1 MPCVLT
7 CHQITRYG
15 TPIVVDGT
23 CDRRFAAVRG
33 VFAEGF
39 ERRGE
44 VGAAVAVTLD
54 GRPVVD
60 LWGGHTD
67 PVRTRPWARDTIVHV
82 FSTTKGMTALCAHLL
97 ADRGRLDLDAP
108 VARYWPEFACA
119 GKSALPV
126 HLTLSHRAGLPAIRR
141 RLPPEAM
148 FEWDTMTAALA
159 AEEPWWEPGTK
170 HGYHL
175 VTYGWL
181 VGEIVR
187 RVSGKSL
194 GTFFRDEVAGPLG
207 LDCHIGLA
215 AEHDAR
221 TADIIPGPSPEPG
234 DPLLEALSDPGS
246 MRFLAIANPPWTVES
261 VNTRAW
267 RAAEI
272 PAVNAHTNARAL
284 ARLYGVL
291 ACGGSHDGRRL
302 IRPETLARATE
313 QQCEGPDAVTGLP
326 GRLALGFGLSLPEWP
341 LGPGRHSFGHP
352 GAGGSVGFADPEA
365 RLGFGYTPNRMGAG
379 LDLRDPRTIAL
390 INAVYAAVYVAVYA
404 SL

>member
-1 MPCVLT
+1 MRLDLRSCS
-7 CHQITRYG
+7 
-15 TPIVVDGT
+15 PIRHTIVIDGT
-23 CDRRFAAVRG
+23 CDRRFAVVRD

-39 ERRGE
+39 AHRDE

-60 LWGGHTD
+60 LWGGHAD
-67 PVRTRPWARDTIVHV
+67 AARTRRWERDTIVHV
-82 FSTTKGMTALCAHLL
+82 FSTTKAMTALCAHLL
-97 ADRGRLDLDAP
+97 AERGRLDLAAP
-108 VARYWPEFACA
+108 VARYWPEFAQG
-119 GKSALPV
+119 GKATLPV

-141 RLPPEAM
+141 PLPPEAM
-148 FEWDTMTAALA
+148 FEWETVTGALA

-181 VGEIVR
+181 VGEVVR
-187 RVSGKSL
+187 RASGKSV

-215 AEHDAR
+215 AEHDGR
-221 TADIIPGPSPEPG
+221 TAETIPGPLPPPG
-234 DPLLEALSDPGS
+234 DPLFEALRDRDS
-246 MRFLAIANPPWTVES
+246 MQFKAIANPPWTPES

-291 ACGGSHDGRRL
+291 ACGGEGDGVRL
-302 IRPETLARATE
+302 LRPETLARATE

-341 LGPGRHSFGHP
+341 LGPGRRSFGHP

-390 INAVYAAVYVAVYA
+390 IDAVYA

>member
-1 MPCVLT
+1 V
-7 CHQITRYG
+7 IE
-15 TPIVVDGT
+15 GT
-23 CDRRFAAVRG
+23 CDLRFAAVRDA
-33 VFAEGF
+33 FAAGF
-39 ERRGE
+39 AHRGE

-54 GRPVVD
+54 GRSVVD
-60 LWGGHTD
+60 LWGGHAD
-67 PVRTRPWARDTIVHV
+67 AVRTRPWEHDTIVHV
-82 FSTTKGMTALCAHLL
+82 FSTTKAMTALCAHVL

-108 VARYWPEFACA
+108 VARYWPEFGQA
-119 GKSALPV
+119 GKSTLPV

-141 RLPPEAM
+141 LLPPEAM
-148 FEWDTMTAALA
+148 FEWTTVTSALA

-175 VTYGWL
+175 ITFGWL
-181 VGEIVR
+181 VGEVVR
-187 RVSGKSL
+187 RASGRTL
-194 GTFFRDEVAGPLG
+194 GTFFRDEIATPLA

-215 AEHDAR
+215 AEHDRR
-221 TADIIPGPSPEPG
+221 TADVIPGPLPPPG
-234 DPLLEALSDPGS
+234 DPLFEALRDPDS
-246 MRFLAIANPPWTVES
+246 MAFKAIANPPWMPDD

-272 PAVNAHTNARAL
+272 PAVNGHTNARAV

-291 ACGGSHDGRRL
+291 ARGGEGDGIRL
-302 IRPETLARATE
+302 LRPETLARATE

-341 LGPGRHSFGHP
+341 LGPGRRSFGHP

-379 LDLRDPRTIAL
+379 LDLRDPRAIAL
-390 INAVYAAVYVAVYA
+390 IDAVYA